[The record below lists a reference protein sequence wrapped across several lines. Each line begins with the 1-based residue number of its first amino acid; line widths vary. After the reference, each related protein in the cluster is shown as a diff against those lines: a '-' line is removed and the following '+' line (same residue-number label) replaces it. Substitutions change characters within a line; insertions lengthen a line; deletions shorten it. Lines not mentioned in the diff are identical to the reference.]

1 MKNLFL
7 LLSVIA
13 LLSACCNNPKN
24 QESTN
29 SNANLAECSSITID
43 SFLVVAPEYVG
54 KELTV
59 KGTVD
64 HVCKHGGK
72 RVKIFGSNPNQTLHG
87 EATEAV
93 GSFNAELEGSDVCLT
108 GTVAESKMDLAYVEE
123 YEKSIL
129 EAMEKE
135 SEEAEM
141 EHAKGV
147 DHHAKLDQ
155 IKAWKE
161 EIATNGKGY
170 ISSYY
175 LDVTKYHECSTEAVN
190 DGCGHKKGDTI
201 SNETTA
207 TAPCGSKEV
216 APCGGDKDEKPCG
229 ASNESKP
236 CGGNH

>member
-7 LLSVIA
+7 LLAIVT
-13 LLSACCNNPKN
+13 LFGACCNSQKN
-24 QESTN
+24 QEQTANITN
-29 SNANLAECSSITID
+29 TAECTSITID
-43 SFLVVAPEYVG
+43 SFLRVAPEYVG

-72 RVKIFGSNPNQTLHG
+72 RVKIFGSNPDQTIHG

-93 GSFNAELEGSDVCLT
+93 GTFNAELEGSDVCLT
-108 GTVAESKMDLAYVEE
+108 GIVAESKMDLAYVEE
-123 YEKSIL
+123 YEKSII
-129 EAMEKE
+129 EALEKE

-147 DHHAKLDQ
+147 DHHTKLEQ
-155 IKAWKE
+155 IKVWKE

-175 LDVTKYHECSTEAVN
+175 LDVTKYHECNTEIIN
-190 DGCGHKKGDTI
+190 NGCGHKNNDTVA
-201 SNETTA
+201 NGEKA
-207 TAPCGSKEV
+207 TAPCSSKE
-216 APCGGDKDEKPCG
+216 ATPCGGK
-229 ASNESKP
+229 NESKP
-236 CGGNH
+236 CGSNH

>member
-7 LLSVIA
+7 IA
-13 LLSACCNNPKN
+13 IIMAIFSACNNPQNK
-24 QESTN
+24 QESENKT
-29 SNANLAECSSITID
+29 AIAENTAISID
-43 SFLVVAPEYVG
+43 SFLTIAPDYIG

-64 HVCKHGGK
+64 HVCQHGGK
-72 RVKIFGSNPNQTLHG
+72 RVKIFGSNPDQTLHG
-87 EATEAV
+87 EATEEV
-93 GSFNAELEGSDVCLT
+93 GAFQAELVGSDVCLT
-108 GTVAESKMDLAYVEE
+108 GIVAESKMDLAYVEE

-135 SEEAEM
+135 SEETEM

-147 DHHAKLDQ
+147 DHHAKLDE

-170 ISSYY
+170 ISTYY
-175 LDVTKYHECSTEAVN
+175 LDVTKYNECSTNVVY
-190 DGCGHKKGDTI
+190 DGGGNQQETAN
-201 SNETTA
+201 SETTTA
-207 TAPCGSKEV
+207 TLPCGSKE
-216 APCGGDKDEKPCG
+216 ATPCGGGEGKT
-229 ASNESKP
+229 P